1 MDKELYIRPETEVIL
16 FETEDII
23 TDSNELPE
31 MPFM

>member
-1 MDKELYIRPETEVIL
+1 MEKELYIRPETEVIF

-31 MPFM
+31 VPL